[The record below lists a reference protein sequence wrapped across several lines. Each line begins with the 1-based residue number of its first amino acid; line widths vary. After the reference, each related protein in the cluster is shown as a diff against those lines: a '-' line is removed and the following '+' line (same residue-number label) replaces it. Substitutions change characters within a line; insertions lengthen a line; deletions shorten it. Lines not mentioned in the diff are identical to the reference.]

1 MPMTPRAPARENTEM
16 TEEMAD
22 AARSFGEVRFPIG
35 RWALRMPI
43 LTPNVGLTGAAPVYG
58 AASSDRRE
66 RG

>member
-1 MPMTPRAPARENTEM
+1 
-16 TEEMAD
+16 MAD